1 MRPDAPPASGAA
13 ARDPSSWAWRTALA
27 LAAAGAVLAAL
38 LMSGALP
45 RPSPLPVPAP
55 AAPLPRRQPP
65 VVATR
70 SSAPPPPD
78 GREGAP
84 LAPGAP
90 GSAPGAA
97 LVARPLELAEGR
109 CHTPETDRAVSAL
122 ASRANNV
129 VVTTL
134 PKVRMHGAQSGGL
147 GLIVNFDGPEL
158 TSSPRVSVSRPASQ
172 ASLCALTAF

>member
-1 MRPDAPPASGAA
+1 M
-13 ARDPSSWAWRTALA
+13 ALA

-38 LMSGALP
+38 LMSGALL

-97 LVARPLELAEGR
+97 LVARPFVLAEGR
-109 CHTPETDRAVSAL
+109 CHTPETHRAVSAQ
-122 ASRANNV
+122 SRKYRRDLIIGSCPMVPA
-129 VVTTL
+129 
-134 PKVRMHGAQSGGL
+134 REL
-147 GLIVNFDGPEL
+147 G
-158 TSSPRVSVSRPASQ
+158 SSRQ
-172 ASLCALTAF
+172 DLC